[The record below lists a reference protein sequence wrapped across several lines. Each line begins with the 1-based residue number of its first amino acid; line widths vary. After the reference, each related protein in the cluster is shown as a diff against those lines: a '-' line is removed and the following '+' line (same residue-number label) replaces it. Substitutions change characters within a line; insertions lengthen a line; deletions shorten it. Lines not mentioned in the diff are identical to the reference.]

1 MYAMVTHF
9 FRKHT
14 LFILVVF
21 FSSFLSACGNK
32 GPLTVPDTLY
42 KKTLINSL
50 SFNYNDE
57 A

>member
-9 FRKHT
+9 FSKHT

-21 FSSFLSACGNK
+21 FSFFLSACGNK
-32 GPLTVPDTLY
+32 GPLTVPDTLNE
-42 KKTLINSL
+42 KTSINSL
-50 SFNYNDE
+50 SINYNDD